1 MSKAL
6 RKEDGMSTVT
16 RNDLVKEIMSRTG
29 CKKRL
34 AKEAVDS
41 FFDAMRD
48 SLMAGDRIEI
58 RGFGAWTVRWMN
70 PKPNARNPRTGDSI
84 SVPARRR
91 VYFKP
96 GRYLKAALS
105 QRIEE

>member
-1 MSKAL
+1 M
-6 RKEDGMSTVT
+6 T
-16 RNDLVKEIMSRTG
+16 RNDLVKEVMDRTE
-29 CKKRL
+29 CTKKL
-34 AKEAVDS
+34 AKQAVDS
-41 FFDAMRD
+41 FFDTMRE

-96 GRYLKAALS
+96 GRHLKASLG
-105 QRIEE
+105 QRLEE